1 VNGHAEFDLLDEY
14 VLGTLDGA
22 QADQVA
28 RHLATCA
35 PCRAECD
42 ELRSVIDVL
51 PHALVGESAPKALR
65 DRIFAEIESPAGAA
79 RTATLARGLA
89 AALLVAV
96 AGDAFFAIRLGQR
109 NHVADLASPLPIA
122 TRVAVAATP
131 AAPPVQPSPSV
142 HPMTLARGPKSPGS
156 HATKATAPPTVRVP
170 EAATSRPRDGAADRA
185 AIARLARELV
195 AARLQTR
202 VDRVRIER
210 LQVAL
215 AAARARTRG
224 IVGTP
229 APIALRP
236 VARAPV
242 SSASSSPVVTT
253 AVSPA
258 PNDDRLVD
266 ALRTGRVYAIDGAV
280 DAQPWHLTIIQ
291 PRDGRD
297 ALVYSGT
304 PDAPPGQTYH
314 TWVVRAGQTVS
325 IGDLPPGKPTTLEMP
340 MALEPGDIVAFS
352 REPIGAHDLPTT
364 KFLMQLKIT
373 L

>member
-1 VNGHAEFDLLDEY
+1 
-14 VLGTLDGA
+14 
-22 QADQVA
+22 
-28 RHLATCA
+28 
-35 PCRAECD
+35 
-42 ELRSVIDVL
+42 VIDVL

-202 VDRVRIER
+202 VDRVREDAGYRRHAGAHRSAARGSGTGLVGIQLTGRYDRCLTGTER
-210 LQVAL
+210 RSACRRFTHRARLCNRRRGRRPAL
-215 AAARARTRG
+215 ASHDHPTARRARRAGVFGNARCPARANVSHVGGARRPNREHRRLAPRKAHHARNADGARAGRHRRVFARTDRRARSSDDKVSHA
-224 IVGTP
+224 IKNNALTP
-229 APIALRP
+229 AVDRKSIVFAFALSRL
-236 VARAPV
+236 A
-242 SSASSSPVVTT
+242 SDGTCSA
-253 AVSPA
+253 
-258 PNDDRLVD
+258 
-266 ALRTGRVYAIDGAV
+266 
-280 DAQPWHLTIIQ
+280 
-291 PRDGRD
+291 
-297 ALVYSGT
+297 
-304 PDAPPGQTYH
+304 
-314 TWVVRAGQTVS
+314 
-325 IGDLPPGKPTTLEMP
+325 
-340 MALEPGDIVAFS
+340 
-352 REPIGAHDLPTT
+352 
-364 KFLMQLKIT
+364 
-373 L
+373 